1 MKTVVAVL
9 TLFTLAACGAGGAPL
24 RPVANLGLSV
34 NQNGQLAT
42 TCNVGG
48 TNGTVSVNVAC

>member
-1 MKTVVAVL
+1 MKTVIAVL
-9 TLFTLAACGAGGAPL
+9 TLVALAGCGADGAPI
-24 RPVANLGLSV
+24 RPVANLGLTV

-42 TCNVGG
+42 SCNVGG